1 MRVAGV
7 VVGVS
12 FDSDRSLFRH
22 TVITLL
28 QRVTVFLIGAAERS
42 KVRAKTNTVHTVR
55 CGS

>member
-22 TVITLL
+22 TVIALF
-28 QRVTVFLIGAAERS
+28 QCVTVFLIGAAKRS
-42 KVRAKTNTVHTVR
+42 KVRTKTNTVHMVR